1 MSLSNVVLHLCK
13 LQSHHSHLSQKKP
26 SYQKHIFVKH
36 LCTVSGFTLS
46 LHSCKLYCSVLN
58 WLSNYWKI
66 TPYSIL
72 HILHTPYSILL
83 HTTYDCILHSTMSSY
98 CNFTRSAIPMHSNG
112 SKPCSSPHAMC
123 VCPVSRGGLA
133 TLCREHTGDRIL
145 MAVFTLPNRVLA
157 VFTFQGPGCA
167 CAPKN
172 RSWLCL
178 FSLEFVLC
186 RC

>member
-1 MSLSNVVLHLCK
+1 MTLDSICNSCDVLLYT
-13 LQSHHSHLSQKKP
+13 L
-26 SYQKHIFVKH
+26 
-36 LCTVSGFTLS
+36 FTLLCIVRGSVIIEKS
-46 LHSCKLYCSVLN
+46 LHTAANFK
-58 WLSNYWKI
+58 
-66 TPYSIL
+66 
-72 HILHTPYSILL
+72 LHTPYYYILL
-83 HTTYDCILHSTMSSY
+83 HTTYNCILHSTMTSY
-98 CNFTRSAIPMHSNG
+98 CDFTRSAIPMHSNG
-112 SKPCSSPHAMC
+112 SKHCSSPHAMC